1 MISRGS
7 TAMNDTL
14 EFRVLTGYHAGVCAP
29 AHAGML
35 VGADLDSDIILA
47 DDGLP
52 DVPWRIG
59 VVDDRWGVD
68 DTASLALNT
77 PHQLGPVWVTVARAD
92 QPWPRPPA
100 DAGASQD
107 SPDEDSGSVVAVG
120 TDGQGDA
127 GMGPDAAD
135 DSADEA
141 DAPVVIVSPDDRPLA
156 LADPDAGAA
165 SVTYPGRRLAY
176 VGVLFVCVVGL
187 AILMGI
193 WRPGVSTAHIEG
205 AGTASAAHADTDAIR
220 QILNELGYGENVTIV
235 VPSDGPV
242 RLQGWVNSVAD
253 QEAIASAMTR
263 VWPMPALRL
272 HVSAQ
277 VLDDVSRLVSGQ
289 PVYYD
294 VSIRNGH
301 IHLEGVAE
309 ASEDIPDLAQRVD
322 NLYPDVP
329 VVVERVVGAH
339 ELLERFSAELERVG
353 LLDNVELGWSRA
365 HLDVDV
371 SNLDLPAQQAA
382 YEVATNFNR
391 EHWGRVQL
399 TGMLEQG
406 PTLPFAIR
414 SVVSGPHPYVVLP
427 DGEKILQGGS
437 HQGYRLVSID
447 SGRVRFEGNSDVVL
461 PR

>member
-7 TAMNDTL
+7 TAMNDAF
-14 EFRVLTGYHAGVCAP
+14 EFRVLTGCHTGVCAP

-59 VVDDRWGVD
+59 IADDRWGVD

-77 PHQLGPVWVTVARAD
+77 PHQLGPVWVTIARAD
-92 QPWPRPPA
+92 QPWPSPPSDA
-100 DAGASQD
+100 DASPD
-107 SPDEDSGSVVAVG
+107 NPDEDSGAAVAVG

-127 GMGPDAAD
+127 DMRPDATD
-135 DSADEA
+135 GSENGV
-141 DAPVVIVSPDDRPLA
+141 DAPVVVSPDDRPLT
-156 LADPDAGAA
+156 LADSDTGAA
-165 SVTYPGRRLAY
+165 TDTRPGRPLVY
-176 VGVLFVCVVGL
+176 VGALVACVVGL

-193 WRPGVSTAHIEG
+193 WRPGVSTAHIETAG
-205 AGTASAAHADTDAIR
+205 AGSAAHANTEAIR
-220 QILNELGYGENVTIV
+220 QILHELGYGDSVSIV
-235 VPSDGPV
+235 VPADGPV

-309 ASEDIPDLAQRVD
+309 ASDDIPDLAQRVD

-339 ELLERFSAELERVG
+339 ELLERFSAELERAG
-353 LLDNVELGWSRA
+353 LLDSVELGWSRA

-382 YEVATNFNR
+382 HEVATNFNR

-447 SGRVRFEGNSDVVL
+447 SGRVRFEGNNDVVL